1 MANRADR
8 GLVPQ
13 SRGKIRLV
21 AADYIE
27 IYLNDHWA
35 GAGAGVAVARRLAR
49 HNRKTVW
56 ADRLRTLARDIEED
70 EHTFA
75 AIRQA
80 MGVSGGRFKRL
91 LALVGERL
99 SALKPNGGSF
109 GYSPLSRILESEM
122 MLAGVSAKHRLWV
135 SLQACCREDPRLAGV
150 DVERLEKRAE
160 EQLELLRD
168 FHRDAAGGL
177 T

>member
-1 MANRADR
+1 M
-8 GLVPQ
+8 
-13 SRGKIRLV
+13 
-21 AADYIE
+21 AADYMQ

-49 HNRKTVW
+49 HNRNTAW
-56 ADRLRTLARDIEED
+56 GDRLSTLARDVEED
-70 EHTFA
+70 EHTLA
-75 AIRQA
+75 AIRDA
-80 MGVSGGRFKRL
+80 MGVSGGGFKRL
-91 LALVGERL
+91 LALIGERL

-109 GYSPLSRILESEM
+109 GYSPLSRVLESEM

-135 SLQACCREDPRLAGV
+135 SLLGCCREDPRLGGF

-168 FHRDAAGGL
+168 FHRDAAQGL
-177 T
+177 S